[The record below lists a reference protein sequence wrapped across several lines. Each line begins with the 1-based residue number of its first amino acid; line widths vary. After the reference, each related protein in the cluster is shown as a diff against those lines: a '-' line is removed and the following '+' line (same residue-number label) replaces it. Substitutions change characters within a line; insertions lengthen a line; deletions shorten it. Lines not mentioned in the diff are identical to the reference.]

1 MSESPLISVKELEA
15 ELSDDNLL
23 ILDVRASLT
32 DPAEGRR
39 LYDAGHIPGA
49 RFTDLENDVSGC
61 RSGTNGRHPLPD
73 SGRFLR
79 QYAASRLKSRKPRGG
94 L

>member
-49 RFTDLENDVSGC
+49 RVLAFSLAGLFFLLSLPVELSAGIRCRIPGASASICGVS
-61 RSGTNGRHPLPD
+61 
-73 SGRFLR
+73 
-79 QYAASRLKSRKPRGG
+79 A
-94 L
+94 

>member
-39 LYDAGHIPGA
+39 LYDASASICG
-49 RFTDLENDVSGC
+49 VS
-61 RSGTNGRHPLPD
+61 
-73 SGRFLR
+73 
-79 QYAASRLKSRKPRGG
+79 A
-94 L
+94 

>member
-39 LYDAGHIPGA
+39 LYEAGHIPGA
-49 RFTDLENDVSGC
+49 RFTDL
-61 RSGTNGRHPLPD
+61 
-73 SGRFLR
+73 
-79 QYAASRLKSRKPRGG
+79 
-94 L
+94 

>member
-32 DPAEGRR
+32 DRLRAAGSTTQATFPARALPTWKTMSLAAAR
-39 LYDAGHIPGA
+39 APTAGIRCRIPGA
-49 RFTDLENDVSGC
+49 SASICGVS
-61 RSGTNGRHPLPD
+61 
-73 SGRFLR
+73 
-79 QYAASRLKSRKPRGG
+79 A
-94 L
+94 

>member
-39 LYDAGHIPGA
+39 LYEACLLYTSP
-49 RFTDLENDVSGC
+49 S
-61 RSGTNGRHPLPD
+61 
-73 SGRFLR
+73 
-79 QYAASRLKSRKPRGG
+79 PRDTR
-94 L
+94 

>member
-61 RSGTNGRHPLPD
+61 ARAPTAGIRAGFRAL
-73 SGRFLR
+73 LR